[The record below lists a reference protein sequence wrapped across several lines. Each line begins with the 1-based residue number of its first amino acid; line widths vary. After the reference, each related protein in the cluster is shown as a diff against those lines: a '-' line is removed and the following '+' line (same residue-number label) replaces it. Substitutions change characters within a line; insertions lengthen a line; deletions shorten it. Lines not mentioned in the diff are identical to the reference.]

1 MKRNILLLLI
11 LLFTFSVFSQSKGL
25 ALVTYSVG
33 TNNTM
38 FKDASIFPSTEGLT
52 GMGSMSLGLEY
63 VYPMNH
69 WLSAEAGLNYTYE
82 RFKKKFDDVDI
93 EGGYATS
100 NVNVNLI
107 TIPVGFR
114 VNFLKYGFVQTGA
127 MLDLLYEPGIGSYF
141 GCGVQYQTE
150 YGLGFVLN
158 PYVKFHSFLPLNFN
172 IDANRIL
179 DRGVKIGI
187 SYSID
192 YFLEHYYKK

>member
-1 MKRNILLLLI
+1 MKKNFTI
-11 LLFTFSVFSQSKGL
+11 LLFLVLTASVAAQSRGI
-25 ALVTYSVG
+25 AIISYSAG
-33 TNNTM
+33 TNNTL
-38 FKDASIFPSTEGLT
+38 FRNAATFPATDGMTGL
-52 GMGSMSLGLEY
+52 GAMSFGLEY
-63 VYPMNH
+63 VYPMNN
-69 WLSAEAGLNYTYE
+69 WLSAEAGLNYSYE
-82 RFKKKFDDVDI
+82 LFKKKVADSQS
-93 EGGYATS
+93 ESGYATS

-114 VNFLKYGFVQTGA
+114 INFLKYGFIQTGA

-150 YGLGFVLN
+150 YGLGFVLS

-172 IDANRIL
+172 MDANRIL

-192 YFLEHYYKK
+192 YFLEHNNKK